1 MKNSVTKNYIY
12 NVLYQ
17 VLMIILPIITT
28 PYISRVLG
36 AENIGIYGYTL
47 SISAYFILFGSLGMS
62 LYGQREI
69 AYNQKDKREYTKVFK
84 EILIMKSIT
93 MAFSIFIFYFTL
105 VLHGQYQEYYRI
117 LILEILA
124 NAIDISWFLQGLE
137 EFKKTVS
144 RNLIIKILSII
155 AIFMFVKTK
164 EDLYIYF
171 VIYVLSIL
179 LGNISLWFYLPKYL
193 EKVKIKDLNILR
205 HIKPTIVLFIPQI
218 AIQVYTILDKTMIGL
233 IIENKSEVGFYEQAQ
248 KVVKMAL
255 SLITSMGLVMMPRVA
270 STYEEGRKKTV
281 IEYMYKSFNLVYILS
296 FPMIMGLITVS
307 SAFVPCFFGEGYNKV
322 VLLINVISPIILFIG
337 LSNAIGNQYLL
348 AIKRQREYT
357 ISVLCGAFINFI
369 MNSILIWKMGALG
382 ASIGTVIAELTVT
395 LVQIYFVRKDF
406 DLKKMVKLSRNYI
419 VASII
424 MFIVCL
430 AVGQVINN
438 NFISVVTQVAVGGL
452 TYGLCLL
459 ILKDEFV
466 YEMLNRLKQKVIR

>member
-248 KVVKMAL
+248 K
-255 SLITSMGLVMMPRVA
+255 
-270 STYEEGRKKTV
+270 
-281 IEYMYKSFNLVYILS
+281 
-296 FPMIMGLITVS
+296 
-307 SAFVPCFFGEGYNKV
+307 
-322 VLLINVISPIILFIG
+322 
-337 LSNAIGNQYLL
+337 
-348 AIKRQREYT
+348 
-357 ISVLCGAFINFI
+357 
-369 MNSILIWKMGALG
+369 
-382 ASIGTVIAELTVT
+382 
-395 LVQIYFVRKDF
+395 
-406 DLKKMVKLSRNYI
+406 
-419 VASII
+419 
-424 MFIVCL
+424 
-430 AVGQVINN
+430 
-438 NFISVVTQVAVGGL
+438 
-452 TYGLCLL
+452 
-459 ILKDEFV
+459 
-466 YEMLNRLKQKVIR
+466 

>member
-1 MKNSVTKNYIY
+1 M
-12 NVLYQ
+12 
-17 VLMIILPIITT
+17 
-28 PYISRVLG
+28 
-36 AENIGIYGYTL
+36 
-47 SISAYFILFGSLGMS
+47 
-62 LYGQREI
+62 
-69 AYNQKDKREYTKVFK
+69 
-84 EILIMKSIT
+84 
-93 MAFSIFIFYFTL
+93 
-105 VLHGQYQEYYRI
+105 
-117 LILEILA
+117 
-124 NAIDISWFLQGLE
+124 
-137 EFKKTVS
+137 
-144 RNLIIKILSII
+144 
-155 AIFMFVKTK
+155 
-164 EDLYIYF
+164 
-171 VIYVLSIL
+171 
-179 LGNISLWFYLPKYL
+179 
-193 EKVKIKDLNILR
+193 
-205 HIKPTIVLFIPQI
+205 
-218 AIQVYTILDKTMIGL
+218 
-233 IIENKSEVGFYEQAQ
+233 
-248 KVVKMAL
+248 
-255 SLITSMGLVMMPRVA
+255 
-270 STYEEGRKKTV
+270 
-281 IEYMYKSFNLVYILS
+281 
-296 FPMIMGLITVS
+296 
-307 SAFVPCFFGEGYNKV
+307 FFGEGYNKV

-430 AVGQVINN
+430 IVRQVINN